1 MSAGHFD
8 RIDLH
13 MHTTVSD
20 GTDTPEEILA
30 KARDAGLDLFSV
42 TDHDAAAG
50 CDRIKAVLKP
60 GDPAFITGAEFSSR
74 DDQGKCHILG
84 YGFDPEA
91 DSIRSLI
98 EEEHDRRMLKLK
110 IRLDHLEEIF
120 GIRFSEDDM
129 DALYMLDNPGK
140 PHLGNLLIKYG
151 YADKMSEAIS
161 KYVDGAKCRNMH
173 VRPEIA
179 IRCIKEAG
187 GIPVL
192 AHPSF
197 GSGGEF
203 ITGADMDRRI
213 SRLKDMGIEGVE
225 AYYSTFTEDLVHE
238 MTILA
243 DKYKL
248 FVTAGSDYHGTNKDI
263 KLGYNRLKS
272 VSEGHHGVSDFIDAV
287 SDRIVKA

>member
-74 DDQGKCHILG
+74 DDQGKYHILG

>member
-1 MSAGHFD
+1 MSAVHFD

-20 GTDTPEEILA
+20 GTDTPEEIIA
-30 KARDAGLDLFSV
+30 KAKEAGLDLFSV
-42 TDHDAAAG
+42 TDHDASAG
-50 CDRIKAVLKP
+50 CIRIIGKLTHQ
-60 GDPAFITGAEFSSR
+60 DPAFITGAEFSCR
-74 DDQGKCHILG
+74 DDQGKYHILG

-91 DSIRSLI
+91 NSMRSLV

-140 PHLGNLLIKYG
+140 PHLGNLLVKYG

-173 VRPEIA
+173 VRTEVA
-179 IRCIKEAG
+179 IKCIRESG

-192 AHPSF
+192 AHPSY

-203 ITGADMDRRI
+203 ITGAEMDRRI
-213 SRLKDMGIEGVE
+213 SRLKDMGLEGVE
-225 AYYSTFTEDLVHE
+225 AYYSTFTEDLIHE

-248 FVTAGSDYHGTNKDI
+248 LVTAGSDYHGANKDI
-263 KLGYNRLKS
+263 KLGYNKLKS
-272 VSEGHHGVSDFIDAV
+272 VPEGHHGVRDFIDAV
-287 SDRIVKA
+287 SDRIIKA